1 MMTLLFGFF
10 VMVSAFSTPD
20 AEKIEK
26 LKKATVEYLDA
37 PYVEPTEGLAE
48 SLQQV
53 LQDYKLEDDVRIVAT
68 EEGLTMS
75 SRGTIFFD
83 SGSAELK
90 PIAQDLL
97 ERVGD
102 VLVEMARGFKVFVEG
117 HTDDAPINTARY
129 PSNWELSAAR
139 ASVVVRLLEARGFPH
154 RQLRPIGFADVEPAL
169 PNYDSKG
176 RPIEENRARN
186 RRIVIRLQKMLPR
199 RMPPLAPPAG
209 KGDAEPAEG
218 TSDASEE

>member
-20 AEKIEK
+20 AEKIER
-26 LKKATVEYLDA
+26 LKRATVEYLDV
-37 PYVEPTEGLAE
+37 PYVEPTEGLSE
-48 SLQQV
+48 SLQKV
-53 LQDYKLEDDVRIVAT
+53 LRDYKLEDDVRIVAT